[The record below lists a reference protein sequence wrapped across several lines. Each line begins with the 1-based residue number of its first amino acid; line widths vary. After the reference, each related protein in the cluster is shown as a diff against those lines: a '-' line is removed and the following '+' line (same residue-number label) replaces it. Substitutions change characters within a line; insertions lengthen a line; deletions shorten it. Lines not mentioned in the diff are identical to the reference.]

1 MTPDAFRKLALA
13 FPGAEEKSHFGKADF
28 RVRNKIF
35 ATLPD
40 DEAGVVKLTREQQ
53 ETMVQVEPKIF
64 SAIKGGWGLQGWTR
78 VALGAADEITI
89 KSALAAAFNNM
100 AAKKQKG

>member
-1 MTPDAFRKLALA
+1 MTAEEFRKLALA

-40 DEAGVVKLTREQQ
+40 ADAGVVKLAPEQQ
-53 ETMVQVEPKIF
+53 EMMVAAEPSMF
-64 SAIKGGWGLQGWTR
+64 SSIKGGWGKQGWTR
-78 VALGAADEITI
+78 VELKLADEAAL
-89 KSALAAAFNNM
+89 KSALHAAWKNVTPKSM
-100 AAKKQKG
+100 KG